1 MDITILYKVSSILL
15 PVFILI
21 AIGIFLSHRKILN
34 HTTNNGLQRYIFTT
48 AMPVLLFSAI
58 NKYSFTEIFD
68 TQYLIAIT
76 TVFFITM
83 GISTLIASKYFSQN
97 DKSAIMNG
105 LTSSLANSRYIGLAI
120 CYFAFGEEGFAPAV
134 IYTVLTSFLLIIP
147 ILLCRFS
154 ELKDSPVKKYK
165 TLWWNF
171 ILLFITNPIVIGPGL
186 AIIFV
191 AFDISLPETIN
202 VTLSMIARTA
212 APMALISIGCSLY
225 YIYLEKTND
234 TQPRLKQEVSFV
246 ILMKLILSPLI
257 AYLIITPIVD
267 MDPIW
272 KAVFVLQTAM
282 PTGISAYIICT
293 QEKTFVR
300 RNALIILY
308 STALSI
314 ITLSGIL
321 TFYLGF
327 NT

>member
-1 MDITILYKVSSILL
+1 MNITILYKVSGILL

-21 AIGIFLSHRKILN
+21 AIGIFLSHRKVLN
-34 HTTNNGLQRYIFTT
+34 HTTNQGLQRYIFTT
-48 AMPVLLFSAI
+48 AMPVMLFSAI
-58 NKYSFTEIFD
+58 SKYSFTQIFD

-76 TVFFITM
+76 AVFFITM
-83 GISTLIASKYFSQN
+83 GISIIVASKYFAQN

-105 LTSSLANSRYIGLAI
+105 LTSSFANSTYIGLAI

-154 ELKDSPVKKYK
+154 DLKASGAKKYK
-165 TLWWNF
+165 TLWGNF
-171 ILLFITNPIVIGPGL
+171 IWEFTSNPLVIGPGL
-186 AIIFV
+186 AIIFL

-202 VTLSMIARTA
+202 VTLGMIARTA
-212 APMALISIGCSLY
+212 GPMALISIGCSLY
-225 YIYLEKTND
+225 FIYLEKSDD
-234 TQPRLKQEVSFV
+234 TQPRLKREVTFV

-257 AYLIITPIVD
+257 AYLIITPIVG

-282 PTGISAYIICT
+282 PSGLSTYIICT
-293 QEKTFVR
+293 QEKVFVR

-308 STALSI
+308 STVLST
-314 ITLSGIL
+314 ITLSAVSV
-321 TFYLGF
+321 FYLGV
-327 NT
+327 NV